1 VPRAARD
8 DKNRTMTRVAR
19 ALDAVLGF
27 ALPPRCP
34 ACGEIV
40 IEDANLCAACWSGL
54 EFLTRA
60 GCTRCGAPGPD
71 GLTCAACLAAPPA
84 HDGVLAAVAYGDVP
98 RNVVLKF
105 KYGRRPG
112 IARLIARDMRRNV
125 DGMAL
130 DLLVPVPLHRWRL
143 WSRGFNQSALIATRL
158 AAATGVPADL
168 QLLRRTK
175 ATPPLRGLGARD
187 RANAVRGAF
196 AVDPRR
202 PIDAKGRAIG
212 LVDDVYTS
220 GATADACTRALK
232 RAGATRVV
240 ILSWARVVRD
250 EQWDR

>member
-1 VPRAARD
+1 VPPAARD
-8 DKNRTMTRVAR
+8 DKHRTMTRVAR
-19 ALDAVLGF
+19 AFDAVLGF

-40 IEDANLCAACWSGL
+40 IEDASLCGACWARL
-54 EFLTRA
+54 DFLTGA
-60 GCTRCGAPGPD
+60 GCNRCGAPGAD
-71 GLTCAACLAAPPA
+71 GLTCASCLAAPPV
-84 HDGVLAAVAYGDVP
+84 HDGVRAAVAYGEVP
-98 RNVVLKF
+98 RKIALKF

-112 IARLIARDMRRNV
+112 IARMIARDMRRAV
-125 DGMAL
+125 DGGAV

-168 QLLRRTK
+168 QLLRRVK

-196 AVDPRR
+196 AVDAGR
-202 PIDAKGRAIG
+202 PADLKGRAIG

-232 RAGATRVV
+232 RAGAARVV

-250 EQWDR
+250 EEWDR